1 MLNSYTYD
9 SLVDEALLLYTSL
22 SQPNQSLDIQ
32 NKLDNYFDISV
43 KDLLVSDFWCFY
55 CYYYVDN
62 ISAGSSG

>member
-43 KDLLVSDFWCFY
+43 KDLLVSDFWCLY
-55 CYYYVDN
+55 CYYY
-62 ISAGSSG
+62 GR